1 MNNTSHQ
8 EAAEKEKKGLS
19 PSEPTNQ
26 SHTQQQHE
34 PKSSDSTASSN
45 PGPAPQDD
53 DQSVKSDPAKT
64 PTSATSA
71 NQYWQPPKRKWI
83 VTALLVM
90 ILLLGV
96 LMILR
101 AWQLPP
107 FRNSMVST
115 DNAYVRGQT
124 TIISPQVT
132 GYVTKVYV
140 QDFDDVKA
148 GEPLIQ
154 IDDRIYKQKVAAA
167 SAGINL
173 QDSNLAN
180 FDQNRRS
187 KEAALA
193 AREAEIANAQAQLQK
208 AQADM
213 TRVNILV
220 ADGSLSL
227 RERDQTRA
235 ALKQA
240 QTAVAQAK
248 AQYRVAQ
255 EDLKSTH
262 VGKTGLKANVDNARA
277 QLGLAEI
284 DLSNTI
290 VRAPENGRLSEI
302 SVKNG
307 QLVNAGS
314 QLMFLV
320 PKRKWV
326 VANFKEAQT
335 ANIRVGQ
342 PAWFTIDALNHA
354 KIKGYVEK
362 ISPAAGSEFSAIKP
376 DTTTGNFVKVPQ
388 RIAVRIHIDEH
399 SELFDRLRPGM
410 SVEVSIDTSKV
421 KS

>member
-1 MNNTSHQ
+1 MNNAPQHDSAQT
-8 EAAEKEKKGLS
+8 EKKDPKQIEGS
-19 PSEPTNQ
+19 SQPPTNSEDRARQ
-26 SHTQQQHE
+26 
-34 PKSSDSTASSN
+34 
-45 PGPAPQDD
+45 
-53 DQSVKSDPAKT
+53 DQSPAHNDEEQPNQTGNQSENADPTKISTSQAS
-64 PTSATSA
+64 PT
-71 NQYWQPPKRKWI
+71 QYWQPPKRKWI
-83 VTALLVM
+83 VTAILVL
-90 ILLLGV
+90 ILLLGI

-101 AWQLPP
+101 AWKLPP

-140 QDFDDVKA
+140 QDFDDVKT
-148 GEPLIQ
+148 GQPLIQ
-154 IDDRIYKQKVAAA
+154 IDDRIYKQRVAAA
-167 SAGINL
+167 AAGINL
-173 QDSNLAN
+173 QDSNLSN

-193 AREAEIANAQAQLQK
+193 AREAEIANAQAQLQR

-213 TRVNILV
+213 NRVNILV
-220 ADGSLSL
+220 AEGSLSL

-240 QTAVAQAK
+240 QTSVAQAK

-255 EDLKSTH
+255 EDLKSIH
-262 VGKTGLKANVDNARA
+262 VSKSGLKAGVDNARA

-320 PKRKWV
+320 PKRKWI

-342 PAWFTIDALNHA
+342 QAWFTVDALNHA
-354 KIKGYVEK
+354 KVKGFVEK
-362 ISPAAGSEFSAIKP
+362 ISPATGSEFSAIKP

-388 RIAVRIHIDEH
+388 RIAVRISIDEQT
-399 SELFDRLRPGM
+399 ELFDRLRPGM

>member
-1 MNNTSHQ
+1 MTDTQQNNPDQNQKTTGNQTTQSAPVASKTTNEQTSAQ
-8 EAAEKEKKGLS
+8 PNSNQAG
-19 PSEPTNQ
+19 TNQ
-26 SHTQQQHE
+26 Q
-34 PKSSDSTASSN
+34 SSSSASAGKAN
-45 PGPAPQDD
+45 PSPAQ
-53 DQSVKSDPAKT
+53 PAA
-64 PTSATSA
+64 S
-71 NQYWQPPKRKWI
+71 QWQPPKRKWF
-83 VTALLVM
+83 VTAILVLVLM
-90 ILLLGV
+90 LGV

-101 AWQLPP
+101 AWKLPP

-148 GEPLIQ
+148 GQPLIQ

-167 SAGINL
+167 EAGIGL
-173 QDSNLAN
+173 QDSSLAN
-180 FDQNRRS
+180 YEQNRRS
-187 KEAALA
+187 KEATLA
-193 AREAEIANAQAQLQK
+193 AREADIANAQAQLEK

-213 TRVNILV
+213 ARVNILV

-240 QTAVAQAK
+240 QTGVAEAK

-262 VGKTGLKANVDNARA
+262 VNKSGLKANVDNAHA
-277 QLGLAEI
+277 QLGLAQI
-284 DLSNTI
+284 DLSNTV
-290 VRAPENGRLSEI
+290 VRAPESGRLSEI

-307 QLVNAGS
+307 QLVNAGT

-320 PKRKWV
+320 PARKWV

-342 PAWFTIDALNHA
+342 PAWFTVDALNGA
-354 KIKGYVEK
+354 RVKGTVEK

-388 RIAVRIHIDEH
+388 RIAVRIHIDT
-399 SELFDRLRPGM
+399 SNDLFERLRPGM
-410 SVEVSIDTSKV
+410 SVVVSIDTTRV
-421 KS
+421 KA

>member
-1 MNNTSHQ
+1 MNNTHHQ
-8 EAAEKEKKGLS
+8 DSDQAEKKDTKQSKNSNQPQNNTDTESVQNNSPAQIEQQKQPANQPEKI
-19 PSEPTNQ
+19 
-26 SHTQQQHE
+26 
-34 PKSSDSTASSN
+34 
-45 PGPAPQDD
+45 
-53 DQSVKSDPAKT
+53 DPAKAT
-64 PTSATSA
+64 TSQTTSSD
-71 NQYWQPPKRKWI
+71 YWQPPKRKWI
-83 VTALLVM
+83 VTAILV
-90 ILLLGV
+90 IVLLLGV

-107 FRNSMVST
+107 FRDSMVST

-140 QDFDDVKA
+140 QDFDNVSA
-148 GEPLIQ
+148 GQPLIQ

-167 SAGINL
+167 AAGINL
-173 QDSNLAN
+173 QDSILSN

-187 KEAALA
+187 KEAALV
-193 AREAEIANAQAQLQK
+193 ARQANIANAQAQLEK
-208 AQADM
+208 ARADM
-213 TRVNILV
+213 ARVNFLV

-235 ALKQA
+235 ALKQT
-240 QTAVAQAK
+240 QTGVAEAK

-255 EDLKSTH
+255 EDLKSIH
-262 VGKTGLKANVDNARA
+262 VNKSGLKANVDNARA

-284 DLSNTI
+284 DLANTI

-307 QLVNAGS
+307 QLVNAGT

-342 PAWFTIDALNHA
+342 PAWFTVDALNHA
-354 KIKGYVEK
+354 KIKGIVEK

-388 RIAVRIHIDEH
+388 RIAVRIRIDDH
-399 SELFDRLRPGM
+399 SEIFERLRPGM
-410 SVEVSIDTSKV
+410 SVEVSINTSKAH
-421 KS
+421 S

>member
-1 MNNTSHQ
+1 MINAQKNRPS
-8 EAAEKEKKGLS
+8 KK
-19 PSEPTNQ
+19 PET
-26 SHTQQQHE
+26 
-34 PKSSDSTASSN
+34 
-45 PGPAPQDD
+45 
-53 DQSVKSDPAKT
+53 DQSQNDKQTSSASNADVEQKSAQATNSQTTESSTTAGTNNSSPAQAT
-64 PTSATSA
+64 TS
-71 NQYWQPPKRKWI
+71 QWQPPKRKWFVNAI
-83 VTALLVM
+83 LVLVLM
-90 ILLLGV
+90 LGV
-96 LMILR
+96 LMILH
-101 AWQLPP
+101 AWKLPP

-148 GEPLIQ
+148 GKPLIQ

-167 SAGINL
+167 EAGIGL
-173 QDSNLAN
+173 QDSSLAN
-180 FDQNRRS
+180 YEQNRRS
-187 KEAALA
+187 KEATLA
-193 AREAEIANAQAQLQK
+193 AREAAIANAQAQLEK

-240 QTAVAQAK
+240 QTSVAEAK

-262 VGKTGLKANVDNARA
+262 VNKSGLKANVDNAQA
-277 QLGLAEI
+277 QLGLALI
-284 DLSNTI
+284 DLSNTV

-307 QLVNAGS
+307 QLVNAGT

-320 PKRKWV
+320 PARKWV

-342 PAWFTIDALNHA
+342 PAWFTVDALNGVR
-354 KIKGYVEK
+354 IRGTVEK

-388 RIAVRIHIDEH
+388 RIAVRIRIDDH
-399 SELFDRLRPGM
+399 SEFFERLRPGM
-410 SVEVSIDTSKV
+410 SVVVSIDTTRV
-421 KS
+421 KA

>member
-1 MNNTSHQ
+1 MTNTPQNTSGQ
-8 EAAEKEKKGLS
+8 KPDTE
-19 PSEPTNQ
+19 TNKP
-26 SHTQQQHE
+26 E
-34 PKSSDSTASSN
+34 
-45 PGPAPQDD
+45 
-53 DQSVKSDPAKT
+53 T
-64 PTSATSA
+64 PTSATQNLGSASSSALTGDKQTSSNQNNGAAAAGQNNTSPTQPSA
-71 NQYWQPPKRKWI
+71 NQWQPPKRKWF
-83 VTALLVM
+83 VTAMLVLVLM
-90 ILLLGV
+90 LGV

-101 AWQLPP
+101 AWKLPP

-140 QDFDDVKA
+140 QDFDEVKA
-148 GEPLIQ
+148 GQPLIQ

-167 SAGINL
+167 EAGIGL
-173 QDSNLAN
+173 QDSSLAN
-180 FDQNRRS
+180 YEQNRRI
-187 KEAALA
+187 KEANLV
-193 AREAEIANAQAQLQK
+193 AREADIANAQAQLEK

-213 TRVNILV
+213 ARVNVLV

-240 QTAVAQAK
+240 QTGVAEAK

-262 VGKTGLKANVDNARA
+262 VNKGGLKANVDNAHA
-277 QLGLAEI
+277 QLGLAQI
-284 DLSNTI
+284 DLSNTV

-307 QLVNAGS
+307 QLVNAGT

-320 PKRKWV
+320 PARKWV

-342 PAWFTIDALNHA
+342 PAWFTVDALNGA
-354 KIKGYVEK
+354 KIRGTVEK

-388 RIAVRIHIDEH
+388 RIAVRIRIDNH
-399 SELFDRLRPGM
+399 NELFERLRPGM
-410 SVEVSIDTSKV
+410 SVVVSIDTTRV
-421 KS
+421 KA

>member
-1 MNNTSHQ
+1 MTNIEQKRVEQPSETDQKQTEKPLSSASTQTAGNQADSNQPTGNS
-8 EAAEKEKKGLS
+8 APAEKGNLS
-19 PSEPTNQ
+19 PAQPV
-26 SHTQQQHE
+26 
-34 PKSSDSTASSN
+34 AS
-45 PGPAPQDD
+45 Q
-53 DQSVKSDPAKT
+53 
-64 PTSATSA
+64 
-71 NQYWQPPKRKWI
+71 WQPPKRKWF
-83 VTALLVM
+83 VTVILVL
-90 ILLLGV
+90 ILMLGI

-101 AWQLPP
+101 AWKLPP
-107 FRNSMVST
+107 FRSAMVST

-148 GEPLIQ
+148 GQPLIQ

-167 SAGINL
+167 EAGIGL
-173 QDSNLAN
+173 QDSSLAN
-180 FDQNRRS
+180 YEQNRRS
-187 KEAALA
+187 KEATLA
-193 AREAEIANAQAQLQK
+193 ARAADIANAQAQLEK

-213 TRVNILV
+213 ARVNILV

-240 QTAVAQAK
+240 QTGVTQAK
-248 AQYRVAQ
+248 AQYRIAQ
-255 EDLKSTH
+255 EDLKSTQIN
-262 VGKTGLKANVDNARA
+262 KSGLKANVDNAHA
-277 QLGLAEI
+277 QLGLAQI
-284 DLSNTI
+284 DLSNTV

-302 SVKNG
+302 AVKNG
-307 QLVNAGS
+307 QLVNAGT

-320 PKRKWV
+320 PSRKWV

-342 PAWFTIDALNHA
+342 PASFTVDALNGA
-354 KIKGYVEK
+354 KISGTVEK

-388 RIAVRIHIDEH
+388 RIAVRIRIDNH
-399 SELFDRLRPGM
+399 NELFERLRPGM
-410 SVEVSIDTSKV
+410 SVVVNIDTTRV
-421 KS
+421 RT

>member
-1 MNNTSHQ
+1 MTNIEQKRVEQPSETDQKQTEKPLSSASTQTVGNQADSNQPTGNS
-8 EAAEKEKKGLS
+8 APAEKGNLS
-19 PSEPTNQ
+19 PAQPV
-26 SHTQQQHE
+26 
-34 PKSSDSTASSN
+34 AS
-45 PGPAPQDD
+45 Q
-53 DQSVKSDPAKT
+53 
-64 PTSATSA
+64 
-71 NQYWQPPKRKWI
+71 WQPPKRKWF
-83 VTALLVM
+83 VTVILVL
-90 ILLLGV
+90 ILMLGI

-101 AWQLPP
+101 AWKLPP
-107 FRNSMVST
+107 FRSAMVST

-148 GEPLIQ
+148 GQPLIQ

-167 SAGINL
+167 EAGIGL
-173 QDSNLAN
+173 QDSSLAN
-180 FDQNRRS
+180 YEQNRRS
-187 KEAALA
+187 KEATLA
-193 AREAEIANAQAQLQK
+193 ARAADIANAQAQLEK

-213 TRVNILV
+213 ARVNILV

-240 QTAVAQAK
+240 QTGVTQAK
-248 AQYRVAQ
+248 AQYRIAQ
-255 EDLKSTH
+255 EDLKSTQ
-262 VGKTGLKANVDNARA
+262 VNKSGLKANVDNAHA
-277 QLGLAEI
+277 QLGLAQI
-284 DLSNTI
+284 DLSNTV

-302 SVKNG
+302 AVKNG
-307 QLVNAGS
+307 QLVNAGT

-320 PKRKWV
+320 PSRKWV

-342 PAWFTIDALNHA
+342 PAWFTVDALNGA
-354 KIKGYVEK
+354 KISGTVEK

-388 RIAVRIHIDEH
+388 RIAVRIRIDNH
-399 SELFDRLRPGM
+399 NELFERLRPGM
-410 SVEVSIDTSKV
+410 SVVVNIDTTRV
-421 KS
+421 RT

>member
-1 MNNTSHQ
+1 MNNTHQNESTQAEENKIKQQDTNDQSHSKADQ
-8 EAAEKEKKGLS
+8 EAGSSAS
-19 PSEPTNQ
+19 AQNN
-26 SHTQQQHE
+26 HTQTSEQAVE
-34 PKSSDSTASSN
+34 
-45 PGPAPQDD
+45 
-53 DQSVKSDPAKT
+53 SDPAKT
-64 PTSATSA
+64 TSAPTNSST
-71 NQYWQPPKRKWI
+71 YWQPPKRKWI
-83 VTALLVM
+83 VTAVLVL

-124 TIISPQVT
+124 TVISPQVT

-148 GEPLIQ
+148 GQPLIQ
-154 IDDRIYKQKVAAA
+154 IDDRIYKQRVAAA
-167 SAGINL
+167 AAGINL
-173 QDSNLAN
+173 QDSSLAN

-193 AREAEIANAQAQLQK
+193 AREANIANAKAQLEK

-213 TRVNILV
+213 NRVNILV

-240 QTAVAQAK
+240 QTAVKEAQ

-255 EDLKSTH
+255 EDLKSIH
-262 VGKTGLKANVDNARA
+262 VGKGGLKANVDNARA

-307 QLVNAGS
+307 QLVNAGT

-342 PAWFTIDALNHA
+342 PAWFKVDALNHV

-388 RIAVRIHIDEH
+388 RIAVRIRIDDKT
-399 SELFDRLRPGM
+399 ELFERLRPGM

>member
-1 MNNTSHQ
+1 MTNTPQ
-8 EAAEKEKKGLS
+8 NRPDQIPETDQNQTEKPLS
-19 PSEPTNQ
+19 SASSTGSGQTSAQVAGSQAGSNQ
-26 SHTQQQHE
+26 TAGS
-34 PKSSDSTASSN
+34 STAADKSN
-45 PGPAPQDD
+45 PPPAQPVASQ
-53 DQSVKSDPAKT
+53 
-64 PTSATSA
+64 
-71 NQYWQPPKRKWI
+71 WQPPQRKWF
-83 VTALLVM
+83 VTAILVL
-90 ILLLGV
+90 ILMLGI

-148 GEPLIQ
+148 GQPLIQ

-167 SAGINL
+167 EAGIGL
-173 QDSNLAN
+173 QDSSLAN
-180 FDQNRRS
+180 YEQNRRS
-187 KEAALA
+187 KEATLA
-193 AREAEIANAQAQLQK
+193 ARAADIANAQAQLEK

-213 TRVNILV
+213 ARVNILV

-240 QTAVAQAK
+240 QTGVAQAK

-262 VGKTGLKANVDNARA
+262 VNKSGLKANVDNAHA
-277 QLGLAEI
+277 QLGLAQI
-284 DLSNTI
+284 DLSNTV

-307 QLVNAGS
+307 QLVNAGT

-320 PKRKWV
+320 PERKWV

-335 ANIRVGQ
+335 AHIRVGQ
-342 PAWFTIDALNHA
+342 PAWFTVDALNGA
-354 KIKGYVEK
+354 KISGTVEK
-362 ISPAAGSEFSAIKP
+362 ISPAAGSEFSVIKP

-388 RIAVRIHIDEH
+388 RIAVRIRIDNHNEFF
-399 SELFDRLRPGM
+399 ERLRPGM
-410 SVEVSIDTSKV
+410 SVVVSIDTTRV
-421 KS
+421 KA